1 MAPRMLQRAA
11 LVAPVRTPVGKF
23 GGALRD
29 VPAHTLASTVI
40 EELVARSNIAPAL
53 IEDVVMGQSYA
64 NSEAPC
70 IGRWAALDA
79 GLPISVAGLQ
89 TDRRCGSGL
98 QAVVTAAMMVQTGV
112 AGAVIAGGVE
122 SMSSIEHYTTGARWG
137 TRAGSV
143 TMYDRLDRGR
153 ERSQPEWRFGRISGM
168 VETAENVASRCGITR
183 AESDEFAAESHRRA
197 HDAWENGRFDDEVIS
212 VEVTDHKGSTVSF
225 SRDEG
230 IRPDTTA
237 ESLGRL
243 RTIMLDGVVT
253 AGNASQQNDAAAA
266 VLVVAE
272 DKLDEY
278 GLKPIGFVEAWSAAG
293 CEPSEMGLGPVSALH
308 KLLTNTGLSMAAF
321 DLVEINEAFAC
332 QVLGVLSRWGWD
344 DRDRLNVN
352 GSGISLGHPVGATG
366 VRMLTTLT
374 HELKRRGGGR
384 GLLTMCIG
392 GGQGMAASITSA

>member
-1 MAPRMLQRAA
+1 MAAQTLRRAA

-29 VPAHTLASTVI
+29 VSAASLASTVI
-40 EELVARSNIAPAL
+40 KETVRRSSIAPEL

-98 QAVVTAAMMVQTGV
+98 QAVITAAMMVQTGA
-112 AGAVIAGGVE
+112 AGVVLAGGVE
-122 SMSSIEHYTTGARWG
+122 SMSGIEHYTTDARWG
-137 TRAGSV
+137 TRSGTVS
-143 TMYDRLDRGR
+143 MWDRLDRGR

-168 VETAENVASRCGITR
+168 VETAENVATRCGITR
-183 AESDEFAAESHRRA
+183 AESDAFAAESHRRA
-197 HDAWENGRFDDEVIS
+197 HEAWESGRFDDEIVPIDS
-212 VEVTDHKGSTVSF
+212 TDRKGTVTTF
-225 SRDEG
+225 ARDEG
-230 IRPDTTA
+230 IRPDTTV

-243 RTIMLDGVVT
+243 RSLIPNGVVT

-278 GLKPIGFVEAWSAAG
+278 GLEPIGFLEGWSSAG
-293 CEPSEMGLGPVSALH
+293 CEPAEMGLGPVPALK
-308 KLLTNTGLSMAAF
+308 KLLRNSDLSMSDF

-332 QVLGVLSRWGWD
+332 QVLGVLNQWSWD
-344 DRDRLNVN
+344 DRKRLNVN
-352 GSGISLGHPVGATG
+352 GSGISLGHPIGATG

-374 HELKRRGGGR
+374 HELARRGGGR
-384 GLLTMCIG
+384 GLMSMCIG
-392 GGQGMAASITSA
+392 GGQGMAASITSV